1 MDVDQLNAAMS
12 AHDPDVE
19 AVLRTVRAKQHA
31 RRRRWLVLGAGV
43 VTGLLLVSAAALL
56 RRDDDGPSRPAP
68 APPAQVADGCA
79 SMPLGD
85 TLANAKS
92 AGASIVIAR
101 ATLTGRSAQDGLVYD
116 ELALHSV
123 RTISGPAVAADSAG
137 WVSGAQG
144 PAGPVPGADAGALW
158 ASDGWLFAIAWPRAV
173 TNTTVGPILR
183 IAPLVDNQVILS
195 SAGCWDA
202 TGLSTQ
208 PFTGRL
214 AEIPGSNS
222 YARAAA
228 GGFKAVP
235 LTTLEALAK

>member
-43 VTGLLLVSAAALL
+43 VACLLLVSAAALL

-68 APPAQVADGCA
+68 PAQVADGCA
-79 SMPLGD
+79 SMPLGE
-85 TLANAKS
+85 TLAKAKS

-101 ATLTGRSAQDGLVYD
+101 ATLTGRIAQVGLVYD
-116 ELALHSV
+116 ELALHTV

-158 ASDGWLFAIAWPRAV
+158 APDGWLFAIAWPRAV
-173 TNTTVGPILR
+173 TNTTVAPILR
-183 IAPLVDNQVILS
+183 VAPLVDNQVILS
-195 SAGCWDA
+195 SAGCWGA

-228 GGFKAVP
+228 RGFKAVP
-235 LTTLEALAK
+235 LATLEALAR